1 MKDRNENWMELQL
14 NVKFEF
20 IIPAYNGVVSLLECV
35 GGIENDIQDQD
46 EVSKVLIIEN
56 GAIDNV

>member
-35 GGIENDIQDQD
+35 GGIENDIQD
-46 EVSKVLIIEN
+46 
-56 GAIDNV
+56 